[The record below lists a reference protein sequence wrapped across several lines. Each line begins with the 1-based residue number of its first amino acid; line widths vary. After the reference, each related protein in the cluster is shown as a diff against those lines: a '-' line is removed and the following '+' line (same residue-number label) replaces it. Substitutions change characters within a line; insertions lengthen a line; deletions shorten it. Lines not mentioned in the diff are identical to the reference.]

1 MGLWK
6 CSPSS
11 EKSHRM
17 APSSLRPNATVTT
30 PACRSPLP
38 RCLSCQTQPASAPV
52 LFTRLHLDGIGT
64 TVDNMFQAV
73 EYASRRR
80 WNYGGAVTPQG
91 SELRTSSHHASHAV
105 ALDFF
110 FGRKPL
116 VTPAA
121 LHAGLPGVTT
131 VATVEALDAMT
142 KPLPPG
148 KHLWL
153 TQTHPRFSWQPP
165 SLAVLAALHAG
176 AACSLARYGRHLRF
190 APGRRSVA
198 MHPNPNPN
206 PNPNPDPNPNPNPKP
221 QVGGDA
227 PAQGRRGS

>member
-1 MGLWK
+1 
-6 CSPSS
+6 
-11 EKSHRM
+11 M